1 MSRLILSSI
10 TPVFALVFLLS
21 WQSQSLAQDAD
32 GTEANAVDQVEAP
45 AAQTS
50 NDSTTEADTDIPAG
64 TTVNE
69 AAGQS
74 ADTTPVESAVSA
86 PGESAAEAATQTPAN
101 SSATNNSAASAAVAA
116 VTVAQLYDMLKK
128 QQSQLDAQQK
138 QIEEQKQLIATLQG
152 ESDTELQAEKDTN
165 AKQAEEIE
173 TTRVAM
179 ATMQTQLDQI
189 NQKSSED
196 MSEEDIKL
204 RSRLETLESSIQASQ
219 EASSTTFD
227 EDSFPNSMMIPGTS
241 AAMKLGG
248 FVKMNIVE
256 TFDPLGSLDRF
267 IANTIPV
274 PQESSTARG
283 TMTVSQ
289 SRLNYDLR
297 DKTKFGTMRAYVEGD
312 FAGDD
317 DTFRLRHAFGQF
329 KEVLAGKTWSVF
341 QDVDAAPEEIDF
353 EGINGA
359 VNVRQPQI
367 RYSPKIGQDW
377 NLQFSM
383 EDPSPEITNG
393 TGTSQ
398 WPDLLA
404 SARRTWFKRWHVR
417 SSIVFRQITGIWNGD
432 NTGDTESKVTGWGV
446 SLSGKAS
453 TRFWNSSGSDNFL
466 FQFNGGK
473 GIGRYINDLNS
484 LGGQD
489 AIFDAEGNLETLP
502 VFGGYVAYQHW
513 WRESA
518 RSTINLSWVNVDN
531 TDFQEDGD
539 YHRTF
544 RGAVNYIWS
553 PTPRIDLG
561 AEFIY
566 GTRENLDKQKAKAT
580 QVQFSTKYRF

>member
-1 MSRLILSSI
+1 MQLFNIYGITSMSRSSLSSI
-10 TPVFALVFLLS
+10 TPIFALVFLLS
-21 WQSQSLAQDAD
+21 WQSQLLAQDAD
-32 GTEANAVDQVEAP
+32 GAETNVADQVQAPATEAVQPSDDSSTEANADVPAEATP
-45 AAQTS
+45 DAA
-50 NDSTTEADTDIPAG
+50 AG
-64 TTVNE
+64 TTAQAPVN
-69 AAGQS
+69 S
-74 ADTTPVESAVSA
+74 P
-86 PGESAAEAATQTPAN
+86 AATG
-101 SSATNNSAASAAVAA
+101 SGATAAIAA

-138 QIEEQKQLIATLQG
+138 QIEVQKQLIATLQG

-256 TFDPLGSLDRF
+256 TFDPLDSLDRF

-417 SSIVFRQITGIWNGD
+417 SSIVFRQITGIWDGD
-432 NTGDTESKVTGWGV
+432 TTGDTESKVTGWGV

-466 FQFNGGK
+466 FQINGGK

-566 GTRENLDKQKAKAT
+566 GTRENLDKQKANAT
-580 QVQFSTKYRF
+580 QLQFSTKYRF